1 MYNRGVTISSGDSKL
16 IYDVLILG
24 GGPAGLTAA
33 IYAARARMSTLLIE
47 KAYPGGQLIM
57 CENIENYPG
66 FASSS
71 SGYELSTAMREQ
83 AEKFGMKTKLA
94 EVERMDIS
102 GDEKVLYTTDG
113 EEIRGRTLIL
123 SLGAKPRKLGV
134 PGEVEFI
141 GRGVSYCAVCDGAFF
156 QGKKLVV
163 IGGGDTAVEDSVYLT
178 HFASSVAIIHRRDKL
193 RAQKIIQE
201 RALAHPV
208 INVHWNSVVKGIGG
222 KDVVD
227 HIVLRNVLTQEET
240 TMPIDG
246 VFVLIGLDPNTK
258 MLEGIVDLDHDGYIV
273 TDENMETNVPGV
285 YAAGDV
291 RHKLLRQIV
300 TACSDGAIA
309 ATAAERY
316 LEGRH

>member
-1 MYNRGVTISSGDSKL
+1 MYNRGVTISTGDSKL

-94 EVERMDIS
+94 EVERMDIT
-102 GDEKVLYTTDG
+102 GDEKVLYTTDD

-134 PGEVEFI
+134 PGEVEFV

-178 HFASSVAIIHRRDKL
+178 HFATSVSIIHRRDKL